1 MDCISRVFI
10 CGKLNANLSSQHDS
24 TPNEGDVVSNIAG
37 VSHMSC
43 GVITAPQ
50 RHPPEETESVE
61 HIPGSDGSLVKN
73 IPANK
78 GGGGKDFPANKAGGG
93 KDLPNKKGGPGQNSL
108 KRE

>member
-1 MDCISRVFI
+1 M
-10 CGKLNANLSSQHDS
+10 
-24 TPNEGDVVSNIAG
+24 SNKAG

-61 HIPGSDGSLVKN
+61 HIPGSDGSLVKD

-78 GGGGKDFPANKAGGG
+78 GGGG